1 MSLKVKLISCISL
14 FMLMLGVLIIGV
26 FAATQQQLTMQGSVS
41 FNVPDKSLYVKD
53 VRIKQDMA
61 SEPESIDSFM
71 PGYINGEFNLDLTG
85 LTEENTYGSF
95 TLYFDMINT
104 TDIFWQI
111 TEVDLGS
118 LVSDGVSEEH
128 GGYVEVGAGEDTI
141 INNSTKPDGTLTL
154 TIMAPNADA
163 DNPVVLDGIV
173 ITIDEYIPQE
183 ITDFT
188 FNNLSDSTGELVSYN
203 GTETEV
209 VIPNSYSIYQ
219 GKFVEGSKY
228 TVTSIAAGDSE
239 TTFSSTVFDASI
251 TKVTLPEGL
260 INIGEYAFASLNLTG
275 TITIPSTV
283 ETIGDSAFIN
293 CFELKGVNLRNC
305 TNLKTIDDY
314 AFYLCYNTTGE
325 LYIPASVT
333 SIGLRAFSYT
343 GFTSINVD
351 ANNQYFSSENRA
363 LYNKDKTTLICG
375 SDCWCVATKTKNKK
389 ISYKLRDFFNWR
401 EKFYKKEF

>member
-1 MSLKVKLISCISL
+1 
-14 FMLMLGVLIIGV
+14 MLMLGVLIIGV

-333 SIGLRAFSYT
+333 RLEDYALESLQSCELVDLSACTNLTYIGYLAIPVNANVRLGVTTPPTSYAEFNPT
-343 GFTSINVD
+343 TSIEVP
-351 ANNQYFSSENRA
+351 SES
-363 LYNKDKTTLICG
+363 LD
-375 SDCWCVATKTKNKK
+375 D
-389 ISYKLRDFFNWR
+389 YKADPVWG
-401 EKFYKKEF
+401 KYADQIVGV